1 MKRLAAKQTSS
12 NAPANWSDGVMEWW
26 SDGFRTKPNTPLL
39 RHSFTPVS
47 SLRRIA
53 LLLICFA
60 ASLFIGGTAS
70 GQQLKRIKIGYPSL
84 SFRQSNVWVA
94 REMGL
99 FAKYGLEVEP
109 ILFRGGQVATQALVS
124 GDPPIVNI
132 GTVVQAT
139 IQGHNLVLTA
149 AVETKYDL
157 IVFSRLGITQLE
169 QLKGKRIGITGF
181 NSATHYASIILA
193 RHLGVELKE
202 FTLIPAGLDT
212 ERIASVQSGVIDA
225 TYLSSSAAP
234 LGRRAGLVE
243 HVSIGDLGVEVQGN
257 GFATSRAYIA
267 SNRETVRSA
276 LRGFVEAIYFVYG
289 NKAATQKVFAK
300 YMRTNDPAVLEESYN
315 GYIKTIPKKP
325 YPTLK
330 GIQFMLDVLAPT
342 LPNAKNFKP
351 EQFVDLSFLQE
362 MEKDGF
368 FNEMAKRYPSK

>member
-1 MKRLAAKQTSS
+1 MECWNT
-12 NAPANWSDGVMEWW
+12 GVLVF
-26 SDGFRTKPNTPLL
+26 FRTP
-39 RHSFTPVS
+39 
-47 SLRRIA
+47 SLRRTAPVAIA
-53 LLLICFA
+53 CLIT
-60 ASLFIGGTAS
+60 SLFTAS
-70 GQQLKRIKIGYPSL
+70 PAHTQTLKRIKIGYPSL

-157 IVFSRLGITQLE
+157 IVFSRPGITQLE

-181 NSATHYASIILA
+181 NSATHYGSIILA
-193 RHLGVELKE
+193 RHLGVDLKE

-212 ERIASVQSGVIDA
+212 ERIAAVQSGVIDA

-243 HVSIGDLGVEVQGN
+243 PFYLGDLGVEVQGN
-257 GFATSRAYIA
+257 GFATSRGYIA
-267 SNRETVRSA
+267 NNRETVRSA
-276 LRGFVEAIYFVYG
+276 LRGFVEAIYFIYG
-289 NKAATQKVFAK
+289 NKAAAQKVFAK
-300 YMRTNDPAVLEESYN
+300 YMRTNDPAVLEDSYN
-315 GYIKTIPKKP
+315 GYIKSIPKKP

>member
-1 MKRLAAKQTSS
+1 MRSVKRVLSAA
-12 NAPANWSDGVMEWW
+12 
-26 SDGFRTKPNTPLL
+26 
-39 RHSFTPVS
+39 
-47 SLRRIA
+47 A
-53 LLLICFA
+53 LVLSVA
-60 ASLFIGGTAS
+60 ATTAS
-70 GQQLKRIKIGYPSL
+70 AQTLKRIKIGYPSL

-99 FAKYGLEVEP
+99 FNKYGLEVEP
-109 ILFRGGQVATQALVS
+109 ILFRGGQVATQALVG

-139 IQGHNLVLTA
+139 IQGHNVVLVA

-157 IVFSRLGITQLE
+157 IIFSRTGITQLE

-193 RHLGVELKE
+193 RHLNAELKD

-225 TYLSSSAAP
+225 TYLATSAAP
-234 LGRRAGLVE
+234 LARRVGLTE
-243 HVSIGDLGVEVQGN
+243 HISIGDLGVEVQGN

-267 SNRETVRSA
+267 SNREVVKSA
-276 LRGFVEAIYFVYG
+276 LKGFVEAIYFVYA
-289 NKAATQKVFAK
+289 NKKDAQRVFAK
-300 YMRTNDPAVLEESYN
+300 YMRTNNPEVLEDSYN
-315 GYIKTIPKKP
+315 GYIKSIPKKP

-362 MEKDGF
+362 LEKEGF
-368 FNEMAKRYPSK
+368 FTEMAKRYPVK